1 MYKGSLKY
9 NLDPSGKTPEKEIIE
24 ILKKAGLDT
33 IILKKEKERKEKE
46 EKEQTEEE
54 KKA

>member
-9 NLDPSGKTPEKEIIE
+9 NLDPSGKTPDEEILA

-33 IILKKEKERKEKE
+33 IILKKE
-46 EKEQTEEE
+46 
-54 KKA
+54 